1 MEYQLKRVGGAL
13 LEPIKSHSWESR
25 AVFNPGTVRVG
36 DAVHMLYRAVE
47 GANFS
52 TIGYAR
58 LDSAGNVLERRDQ
71 PVICREWDVEKQ
83 GVEDPRI
90 VPFDGSN
97 YIFYTAFDGAH
108 PERDAN
114 TRVMMAETKDFCS
127 FSKLGV
133 VGPPGM
139 QDKDAF
145 IFPETADGKVVYMH
159 RIVPHIQIALF
170 DSIEH
175 FRHPEPGYWQEHLDH
190 LEKYTV
196 MAREFD
202 WETKKIGAGPPP
214 ILTDAGWL
222 LIYHGVDAKHVYR
235 AGAALLDAKNPHKV
249 IARLPYPIFQP
260 EREYEL
266 FGDVNNVVFPEGLA
280 LFDDELQVFYGGA
293 DKVVAM
299 AAGSISGL
307 IDALW
312 QHKK

>member
-97 YIFYTAFDGAH
+97 YIFYTAYDGAH

-133 VGPPGM
+133 VGPPGI

-145 IFPETADGKVVYMH
+145 IFPERVFLINCWSIMKDGTITDTLIME
-159 RIVPHIQIALF
+159 L
-170 DSIEH
+170 
-175 FRHPEPGYWQEHLDH
+175 
-190 LEKYTV
+190 
-196 MAREFD
+196 
-202 WETKKIGAGPPP
+202 
-214 ILTDAGWL
+214 LTQQATNFNKFIKGL
-222 LIYHGVDAKHVYR
+222 VSVG
-235 AGAALLDAKNPHKV
+235 LDALSVQKTKQN
-249 IARLPYPIFQP
+249 
-260 EREYEL
+260 
-266 FGDVNNVVFPEGLA
+266 
-280 LFDDELQVFYGGA
+280 
-293 DKVVAM
+293 
-299 AAGSISGL
+299 
-307 IDALW
+307 
-312 QHKK
+312 